1 LITLFLKKITFLFK
15 NGNELHF
22 LITKSVIHLKKAA
35 KNGKSICESN
45 EKGDNGSFQKMRVMD
60 RWDFI
65 YYSHVKSNDKSNYF
79 SNIKEQ
85 S

>member
-1 LITLFLKKITFLFK
+1 M
-15 NGNELHF
+15 GNPF
-22 LITKSVIHLKKAA
+22 AKATKT
-35 KNGKSICESN
+35 
-45 EKGDNGSFQKMRVMD
+45 GDNGSFQKMRVMD